1 MQERH
6 AGASLHLVNKLA
18 FPEKHGI
25 LLVLGGLLALGGEEL
40 SGLLLLDLV
49 NFSEGST
56 SEFLDDLET
65 TIEDFL
71 IRG

>member
-1 MQERH
+1 MEEWH
-6 AGASLHLVNKLA
+6 AGASLHLVNKFAL
-18 FPEKHGI
+18 PEEHGV

-40 SGLLLLDLV
+40 TGLLLLDLV
-49 NFSEGST
+49 NFTEGST

-65 TIEDFL
+65 TVEDFL